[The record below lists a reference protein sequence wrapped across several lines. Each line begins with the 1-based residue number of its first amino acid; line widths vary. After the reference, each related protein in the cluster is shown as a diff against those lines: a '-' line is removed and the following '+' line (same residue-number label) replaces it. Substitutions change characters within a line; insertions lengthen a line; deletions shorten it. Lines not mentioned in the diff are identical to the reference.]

1 MLFQF
6 QLIPTNG
13 KIKITNQ
20 TAKLSIKIS
29 GEEQEDELK
38 QSMPRDYFKF
48 KVSIQKPNNL
58 LTKKKKK
65 SNEIHY
71 RGCVEVRV
79 CGWMSIR

>member
-65 SNEIHY
+65 AMKFTTEVVLKLGFVD
-71 RGCVEVRV
+71 GCQ
-79 CGWMSIR
+79 

>member
-13 KIKITNQ
+13 MIKITNQ
-20 TAKLSIKIS
+20 TVKLSIKIS
-29 GEEQEDELK
+29 REEQEDKLK
-38 QSMPRDYFKF
+38 QSMPRDYFKC
-48 KVSIQKPNNL
+48 KVSILKPNNL
-58 LTKKKKK
+58 LTIKK

-79 CGWMSIR
+79 YGWMSIR